1 MNKSD
6 STELY
11 ATDNLWDPFP
21 FSSRI
26 KIEGVNYL
34 SQSHQPMA
42 HYENHWKTKNPSKI
56 NIIDLTTNVPEQLNV
71 DFKVILSYNH
81 PLYPVVIKASINP
94 TVNFINV

>member
-1 MNKSD
+1 MTVAYMNKND

-26 KIEGVNYL
+26 KIEGVNHL
-34 SQSHQPMA
+34 SLA

-56 NIIDLTTNVPEQLNV
+56 NIIDLTTNAPEQLNV
-71 DFKVILSYNH
+71 DFKVILRYNH
-81 PLYPVVIKASINP
+81 PLYPVVIKA
-94 TVNFINV
+94 